1 MIKYIFRRIL
11 IFVPTLFIITL
22 LAYIISVNAPGDPV
36 ERMMSSSQTGEQS
49 ASAINRNEQQNY
61 WREKLGL
68 NLPLFYLSMHSL
80 SVPDT
85 FYRIYNCTE
94 NETLARMISK
104 SGNWNEISN
113 YFLSVQSLKEK
124 LVVER
129 ASTSALLSASKKDS
143 ITIAANELNIL
154 LSMSDEKNISLKIKN
169 VSTHLKSLSLFDDE
183 VNQVSQKFLAI
194 SENKTVWKN
203 YIPAISFHK
212 NNQYHRWLFG
222 DGIYSKGLLRG
233 DFGISYVTK
242 QPVSTVIGEKIKWSL
257 FFSLFSVLL
266 AYLISIPLGA
276 KAGASRNS
284 RFDKITT
291 LFVFILYSLPPFWVA
306 TLLLMSFANPDA
318 ILLFP
323 ASGVKPAGGL
333 PDSVSFLERIWI
345 TLSYLVLPTI
355 CYTYSSFAF
364 LSRAI
369 RISMAEEM
377 SKDYIRT
384 AHAKGLAEKQVVY
397 THALRNALFPAITV
411 FANVFPVAIGGSVI
425 LETIFTI
432 PGMGLETFMAIQNQ
446 NYPVIVAVFTI
457 TGMLTLVGY
466 LVSDIL
472 YALADPRISF
482 STGKIK
488 SEQ

>member
-1 MIKYIFRRIL
+1 MINYILRRVL
-11 IFVPTLFIITL
+11 IFIPTLFIITL
-22 LAYIISVNAPGDPV
+22 LAFIISVNAPGDPV
-36 ERMMSSSQTGEQS
+36 ERMMASSQTGEQS

-68 NLPLFYLSMHSL
+68 NLPLFYISMHSL

-85 FYRIYNCTE
+85 FYRIYNRLE
-94 NETLARMISK
+94 NETLARLISQ
-104 SGNWNEISN
+104 SGDWNEISR
-113 YFLSVQSLKEK
+113 YFLSVQSLKKK
-124 LVVER
+124 LLAE
-129 ASTSALLSASKKDS
+129 SALKPVPLSASKKDS
-143 ITIAANELNIL
+143 ITIVANELNVL
-154 LSMSDEKNISLKIKN
+154 LSMADEKNISLKIKDI
-169 VSTHLKSLSLFDDE
+169 SAKLKSLTLFEDE
-183 VNQVSQKFLAI
+183 VNQISQNFLAVSI
-194 SENKTVWKN
+194 NKASWRN

-222 DGIYSKGLLRG
+222 DGINSKGLLRG

-276 KAGASRNS
+276 KAGAVKNS

-291 LFVFILYSLPPFWVA
+291 LGVFVLYSLPPFWVA
-306 TLLLMSFANPDA
+306 TLLLMSFANPDSM
-318 ILLFP
+318 LFFP
-323 ASGVKPAGGL
+323 ASGVKPAGGFN
-333 PDSVSFLERIWI
+333 DSISFFEKIWI
-345 TLSYLVLPTI
+345 TLPYLVLPVI
-355 CYTYSSFAF
+355 CYTYGSFAF
-364 LSRAI
+364 LSRTI
-369 RISMAEEM
+369 RISMADEM

-384 AHAKGLAEKQVVY
+384 ARAKGLGEKQVAY
-397 THALRNALFPAITV
+397 KHALRNALFPAITV
-411 FANVFPVAIGGSVI
+411 FANVFPFAIGGSVI

-472 YALADPRISF
+472 YAVADPRISF
-482 STGKIK
+482 LSSKIK
-488 SEQ
+488 SDQ